1 MTRQSR
7 RSWKV
12 CLWHENMLGHI
23 IFLQIDSKR
32 WITHR
37 LSIPA
42 NSCDNHSNPSE
53 LRHWT
58 SLVQSEVLLVQY
70 THSTQQRSWTR
81 MVQRHPKR
89 SDQEWMELIQECR
102 TSGLTDKA
110 WCERNHI
117 QRSSLY
123 YHIRRF
129 RNMACEIPD
138 NPVSSCQEQH
148 EVWSAILTL

>member
-1 MTRQSR
+1 
-7 RSWKV
+7 
-12 CLWHENMLGHI
+12 
-23 IFLQIDSKR
+23 
-32 WITHR
+32 
-37 LSIPA
+37 
-42 NSCDNHSNPSE
+42 
-53 LRHWT
+53 
-58 SLVQSEVLLVQY
+58 
-70 THSTQQRSWTR
+70 

-129 RNMACEIPD
+129 RNMAADCLAKRTSVPY
-138 NPVSSCQEQH
+138 
-148 EVWSAILTL
+148 SADSAEHNHRTL